1 VTWSFLLEQT
11 DHQTVTLTQRR
22 ETLDGISDL
31 SRNLT
36 DAHNGRAAGI
46 HRNHARRDEGDAPRH
61 QDDSPCRER
70 NVIDVATRQTTA
82 DGIHR

>member
-36 DAHNGRAAGI
+36 DAHMGGQRAFTETMRAGMKETLQGI
-46 HRNHARRDEGDAPRH
+46 RTTVLAEN
-61 QDDSPCRER
+61 
-70 NVIDVATRQTTA
+70 AT
-82 DGIHR
+82 